1 MVHIT
6 YLLPVEMVPTD
17 SGLKKFQF
25 LPKIKWLPDM
35 PLLFPE
41 TLFLQQMLERYPVK
55 KMHAHSRSHSDTASN
70 FPFKV

>member
-35 PLLFPE
+35 PLLFPGE
-41 TLFLQQMLERYPVK
+41 SLLQ
-55 KMHAHSRSHSDTASN
+55 
-70 FPFKV
+70 